1 MTEEQIERIVERRMD
16 SLDRQ
21 LMNGQ
26 LSQADYDILVQ
37 ELDAW
42 ASRQRLDP

>member
-1 MTEEQIERIVERRMD
+1 MTEEQIERVVERRMD